1 MKKLLNILTD
11 IVDRIK
17 LFIFKT
23 SDILFILFMIIF
35 IIYFSCIS
43 LFK

>member
-17 LFIFKT
+17 FFIFKT
-23 SDILFILFMIIF
+23 SDILWIISMLVA
-35 IIYFSCIS
+35 IIYFSYLLLIR
-43 LFK
+43 